1 MPNLSFRHL
10 ICSDA
15 LNALEII
22 ENQNAAG
29 IRGFP
34 FDLFSELFPSD
45 DRYSEGEFCGL
56 VDMSLQLCDSKN
68 EKTSL
73 LLRFLKHIA
82 DLSLHA
88 LPSERI
94 YVYDM
99 YCSDRYKALIR

>member
-22 ENQNAAG
+22 ETQNVTG

-34 FDLFSELFPSD
+34 FERFAELFPSD

-56 VDMSLQLCDSKN
+56 VDMSLQLCASET
-68 EKTSL
+68 EKTTL

-82 DLSLHA
+82 DISLRT
-88 LPSERI
+88 PPNERI

-99 YCSDRYKALIR
+99 YCKDRYKALIR